1 LQEPLERC
9 FSTALTSNAQK
20 SRSSTSTILAK
31 TLTHAKIA
39 SLSHQLWLPMIDII
53 IPVYNGFDV
62 TQACLESA
70 LSAPY
75 NIDHR
80 FIIINDASTDEAL
93 NDFLR
98 KQDDPRIT
106 LLENEQN
113 SGFTL
118 TVNRGLNYS
127 KENDVVLLNSDTE
140 VANDWLDRLHKA
152 AYSDKKIATVTP
164 FTNNATICSFPMLCE
179 ENELYPNTNLTEL
192 DNYFATINRHKTI
205 EIPSGVG
212 FCLYIK
218 RECLNQIGVLDKVNF
233 PRGYGEE
240 NDLCLR
246 AVKHGW
252 TNVLAGDVFVFH
264 KGSVSF
270 GKEKQKLLERAM
282 RVLAELYPNYHPSVG
297 THIRQNP
304 AKYLR
309 LAIEMALIANSTKPS
324 ILFVTHNHGGGTE
337 KHVKELAQLLSC
349 DANILIMRS
358 TYSKDKVSIAFNPH
372 EKADKLLLKI
382 PKQIGSLHELLKLY
396 GVSHIHFHH
405 LAGHCNSIV
414 NLPSELNLTY
424 DLSLHDYCLLLGKP
438 KLTSDEELNSTK
450 AIKTQ
455 KHNQS
460 FIENAGR
467 IFSPSQATKHIF
479 NKCFPHKN
487 ILWAPHPD
495 KTTQTSA
502 HPAPSKNTFN
512 ILVLGGLC
520 KEKGAD
526 LLAKVAGAMHSTHP
540 QIKFILIGH
549 AYRELNA
556 NINVHGC
563 YQDHELDQLMTDYQ
577 GDLIWFPAL
586 WAETYCYTL
595 TSALCTTLP
604 ILAPNVGAFPERLS
618 GREWSW
624 ITDYKQSPQQHINVI
639 EACHKAI
646 SNKQAPTISDTLDKD
661 DTAWT
666 YDDYHNTLPANKTV
680 ASNVEDFISKAILI
694 SNENEPKKMLLN
706 RLILNIYSYLY
717 DKPLVRK
724 SWHKLP
730 LRLKEILKNS
740 LIRE

>member
-1 LQEPLERC
+1 
-9 FSTALTSNAQK
+9 
-20 SRSSTSTILAK
+20 
-31 TLTHAKIA
+31 
-39 SLSHQLWLPMIDII
+39 MIDII
-53 IPVYNGFDV
+53 IPVYNSFGF
-62 TQACLESA
+62 TKSCIESA
-70 LSAPY
+70 LNTPY

-98 KQDDPRIT
+98 QLDDPRIT
-106 LLENEQN
+106 LLENEKN

-127 KENDVVLLNSDTE
+127 KDNDVVLLNSDTE
-140 VANDWLDRLHKA
+140 VANDWLDRLHAA
-152 AYSDKKIATVTP
+152 AYSNKNIATVTP

-179 ENELYPNTNLTEL
+179 ENDLYPNTTLTEL
-192 DNYFATINRHKTI
+192 DSYFSKINHHKTI

-218 RECLNQIGVLDKVNF
+218 RKCLNQIGVLDKVNF

-246 AVKHGW
+246 AVERGW
-252 TNVLAGDVFVFH
+252 KNILAADVFVFH

-282 RVLAELYPNYHPSVG
+282 KMLAKLYPHYHPAVG
-297 THIRQNP
+297 THIRTNP

-309 LAIEMALIANSTKPS
+309 LAVEMTLIAASKKPTL
-324 ILFVTHNHGGGTE
+324 LFVTHNHGGGTE
-337 KHVKELAQLLSC
+337 KHVQELAQLLGG
-349 DANILIMRS
+349 DTNILIMRS
-358 TYSKDKVSIAFNPH
+358 TSSKNKVSIAFNPH

-382 PKQIGSLHELLKLY
+382 PQQTDLLHKLLDLY

-405 LAGHCNSIV
+405 LAGHCNTTL
-414 NLPSELNLTY
+414 NLPKALNLPY
-424 DLSLHDYCLLLGKP
+424 DISLHDYCLLLGKP
-438 KLTSDEELNSTK
+438 KLTSNEELNTSK

-455 KHNQS
+455 EHYKA
-460 FIENAGR
+460 FIENANR

-479 NKCFPHKN
+479 NKCFPHQK

-502 HPAPSKNTFN
+502 QPAPSKKTFN

-526 LLAKVAGAMHSTHP
+526 LLSEVAEAMHNTHP
-540 QIKFILIGH
+540 NIKFILIGH
-549 AYRELNA
+549 AYKQLNKNV
-556 NINVHGC
+556 NIHGR
-563 YQDHELDQLMTDYQ
+563 YQDHELDQLITDYQ
-577 GDLIWFPAL
+577 GDLIWFPAI

-595 TSALCTTLP
+595 TSALCTSLP

-624 ITDYKQSPQQHINVI
+624 ITDYKQSLRQHIKTI
-639 EACHKAI
+639 KECYEAI
-646 SNKQAPTISDTLDKD
+646 NDKQAPAISEALNND
-661 DTAWT
+661 DIKWT
-666 YDDYHNTLPANKTV
+666 YGNYCSTLPGNKTAALNAEDSIRELIA
-680 ASNVEDFISKAILI
+680 ASKK
-694 SNENEPKKMLLN
+694 NEPKKMFLS
-706 RLILNIYSYLY
+706 RFILCLYNYLY
-717 DKPLVRK
+717 NKPLIRK
-724 SWHKLP
+724 YWHKLP